1 MEEVHAMPPA
11 PALSSMDDFPA
22 VGLNELG
29 RRLIVEDNVPTPTAQ
44 VKKEGKPA
52 TPPQPIV
59 KEEKK
64 QENKPSVQST
74 KKVHA
79 IDN

>member
-1 MEEVHAMPPA
+1 MEEVHAMAPA
-11 PALSSMDDFPA
+11 PSLSSMEDFPT
-22 VGLNELG
+22 VGLSELG

-44 VKKEGKPA
+44 VKKEEKPA
-52 TPPQPIV
+52 LPPQPIV

-64 QENKPSVQST
+64 QENKPSAQSN
-74 KKVHA
+74 KKVHS